1 MALSIRRWI
10 THIGIKWIIM
20 MIWAIVCILLF
31 KWTYSLYKYEP
42 SFYYVHQML
51 GSWLCISRAA
61 ASVINLNCG
70 LILLPMCRTV
80 MTACRG
86 LQRKMSLYT
95 MRMILDS
102 CKGFHIACAYAI
114 IVASVIHYI
123 AHVFNAKNFSM
134 NYNRIYKNVNA
145 ARYQDEDPIWIVL
158 GTVPGATGM
167 MMMIILCLVV
177 TSSIK
182 YNRENNYNLFWY
194 SHKLVALMYILLL
207 VHAFRGPL
215 RKQLNIVHHTP
226 GCKFQNMSFPWPEP
240 EFYHSAKSYSCDE
253 EPKFGEIGCE
263 SYVWVSVPL
272 IIYLGDVMYR
282 VLRRSNTAQIVGT
295 VCHAD
300 NVIELKMI
308 KDGFKAYP
316 GQFILLQFP
325 AISAFE
331 WHPFSLTLCP
341 TEGSPVFSV
350 HIRVCGDWS
359 GRLQKLLFGDSTGE
373 GEECK
378 ILMKDIHPKKI
389 KLNLDGPFSS
399 PMEDTTQYRLVLC
412 VAGGIGITP
421 FASFLNDFRTN
432 EKYRKRFRRL
442 YLIWTT
448 KVVRAI
454 GWFAELIHCLHKELW
469 DFNRP
474 DILDVRFHFTTMD
487 KNLCKELPDSCQEYV
502 RKRLTY
508 GRPIWKDLFNEIV
521 SCHPGRK
528 VGVFACGPKPL
539 TRAIKI
545 SCWRKYPQN
554 TKFEFHQEVY

>member
-1 MALSIRRWI
+1 
-10 THIGIKWIIM
+10 
-20 MIWAIVCILLF
+20 
-31 KWTYSLYKYEP
+31 
-42 SFYYVHQML
+42 
-51 GSWLCISRAA
+51 
-61 ASVINLNCG
+61 
-70 LILLPMCRTV
+70 
-80 MTACRG
+80 
-86 LQRKMSLYT
+86 
-95 MRMILDS
+95 
-102 CKGFHIACAYAI
+102 
-114 IVASVIHYI
+114 
-123 AHVFNAKNFSM
+123 
-134 NYNRIYKNVNA
+134 
-145 ARYQDEDPIWIVL
+145 
-158 GTVPGATGM
+158 
-167 MMMIILCLVV
+167 
-177 TSSIK
+177 
-182 YNRENNYNLFWY
+182 
-194 SHKLVALMYILLL
+194 
-207 VHAFRGPL
+207 
-215 RKQLNIVHHTP
+215 
-226 GCKFQNMSFPWPEP
+226 
-240 EFYHSAKSYSCDE
+240 
-253 EPKFGEIGCE
+253 
-263 SYVWVSVPL
+263 
-272 IIYLGDVMYR
+272 
-282 VLRRSNTAQIVGT
+282 
-295 VCHAD
+295 
-300 NVIELKMI
+300 
-308 KDGFKAYP
+308 
-316 GQFILLQFP
+316 
-325 AISAFE
+325 
-331 WHPFSLTLCP
+331 
-341 TEGSPVFSV
+341 
-350 HIRVCGDWS
+350 
-359 GRLQKLLFGDSTGE
+359 
-373 GEECK
+373 
-378 ILMKDIHPKKI
+378 MKDIHPKKI